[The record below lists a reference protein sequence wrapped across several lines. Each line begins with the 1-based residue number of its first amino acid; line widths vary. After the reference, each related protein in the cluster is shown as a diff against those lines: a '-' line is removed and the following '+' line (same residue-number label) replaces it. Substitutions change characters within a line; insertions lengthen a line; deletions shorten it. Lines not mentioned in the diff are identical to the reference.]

1 MAKVKLTP
9 EELETLE
16 IIKEEQE
23 VEKKKILK
31 ILVGESYCEDENVLR
46 FLKDNWYSELEK
58 YYQIKADGKIN
69 YQKKFEKLINKM
81 DKLIQKNKIEDA
93 Y

>member
-31 ILVGESYCEDENVLR
+31 IIVGESYAEDDNVLR

-58 YYQIKADGKIN
+58 YYKVKMEGDIN

-81 DKLIQKNKIEDA
+81 DKLIQKNKVEDA

>member
-1 MAKVKLTP
+1 MTKVKLTP

-23 VEKKKILK
+23 VEKKQILK
-31 ILVGESYCEDENVLR
+31 ILVGESYCEDDNVLR

-58 YYQIKADGKIN
+58 YYQIKSEGKVN